1 MAKAKRPVIIA
12 GNWKMHKNIEDAVT
26 FVQELA
32 PAIEEGGPIVY
43 IAAPYTAIQPVAAA
57 AEGSLITIGAQNM
70 NDASE
75 GAFTGEIAA
84 LMIQDAGAKFVLLG
98 HSERRHLFNETS
110 PLINRKVQRALE
122 VGLQPILCVGETLE
136 EREAGQTE
144 EVLATQIKESLAGV
158 DKKAL
163 GLLILA
169 YEPVWAI
176 GTGKSASPEEAQA
189 AHKFCRDLIGE
200 EWGKR
205 PASALPILYGG
216 SVTPDNVHELIGQ
229 ADINGVLVGGASLQ
243 AGTFAKI
250 INYQTEKI
258 S

>member
-12 GNWKMHKNIEDAVT
+12 GNWKMHKNIEDAVA

-32 PAIEEGGPIVY
+32 PAIEEGGPAVY
-43 IAAPYTAIQPVAAA
+43 IAAPYTAIQPVSEAAK
-57 AEGSLITIGAQNM
+57 GGPITIGAQNM
-70 NDASE
+70 NDATE

-84 LMIQDAGAKFVLLG
+84 LMIQDAGAQFVLLG
-98 HSERRHLFNETS
+98 HSERRHLFNETNA
-110 PLINRKVQRALE
+110 LINRKVQRALE
-122 VGLQPILCVGETLE
+122 VGLQPILCVGETLDE
-136 EREAGQTE
+136 KDAGKTE
-144 EVLATQIKESLAGV
+144 EVLTAQIKESLANI

-163 GLLILA
+163 APLILA

-176 GTGKSASPEEAQA
+176 GTGKSATPKEAQA
-189 AHKFCRDLIGE
+189 AHKFCRDLFAE

-216 SVTPDNVHELIGQ
+216 SVTPDNAHELLEQ
-229 ADINGVLVGGASLQ
+229 ADIDGVLVGGASLE
-243 AGTFAKI
+243 AETFAKI
-250 INYQTEKI
+250 INYQMEKI